1 MSDIIDQSLLQG
13 ETVLWRGRP
22 DFDSADERPK
32 PWRQRRQVHMAW
44 IVALVLVSAVLF
56 AANFAYEG
64 GAGGWFAA
72 FVFAGI
78 AALTIAGYANAKP
91 RPDDLRPAEQM
102 YAVTDRRVIV
112 AAGEND
118 RSSVFRSGAA
128 FVDLRPNGSV
138 FDVHIFSSVD
148 ELDVCLRAIADGPAV
163 EKLVIETLA
172 AKQGPVS

>member
-13 ETVLWRGRP
+13 ETVLWRGQP
-22 DFDSADERPK
+22 DYDSADERPK
-32 PWRQRRQVHMAW
+32 PWRQRRWVHMSW
-44 IVALVLVSAVLF
+44 IVALVLLSIALF
-56 AANFAYEG
+56 AASFVYDV

-72 FVFAGI
+72 FVVAGI
-78 AALTIAGYANAKP
+78 AAFTIAGYANVRP
-91 RPDDLRPAEQM
+91 RAADLRPAEQM

-112 AAGEND
+112 ASGADD
-118 RSSVFRSGAA
+118 RTSVFRSGAA

-138 FDVHIFSSVD
+138 FNVHIFSAVD

-172 AKQGPVS
+172 AKQGPAP